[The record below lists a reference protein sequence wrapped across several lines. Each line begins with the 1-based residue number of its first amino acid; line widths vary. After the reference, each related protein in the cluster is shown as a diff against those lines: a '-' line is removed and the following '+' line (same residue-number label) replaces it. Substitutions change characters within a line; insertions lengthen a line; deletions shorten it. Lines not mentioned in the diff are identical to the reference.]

1 MNILKRSKCLCRERH
16 FKNEQPSE
24 YLKIQSR
31 KDTNVLERS
40 RKRTRWQR
48 LKATLFP
55 YLRRSKELAYAYTEA
70 KVEKERSE
78 ARKIAEEA
86 AEIAAKKDLIRQKSA
101 KEFCAVIDDIFAD
114 DSLPP
119 VAKALKLAKLME
131 ENPRVVAKLERVEKI
146 INKFGLNINHKN
158 KIVDKSQSCIISNS
172 FTQSV

>member
-1 MNILKRSKCLCRERH
+1 MKIIKRSKCLCRSRH

-40 RKRTRWQR
+40 RKQTRWQR
-48 LKATLFP
+48 FKAALFP

-70 KVEKERSE
+70 QIEKERNE

-86 AEIAAKKDLIRQKSA
+86 AEIAAQNDLIRQKSA
-101 KEFCAVIDDIFAD
+101 KEFGAVINDIFAD

-119 VAKALKLAKLME
+119 SAKTFKLAKLIE
-131 ENPRVVAKLERVEKI
+131 ANPEIVVQLERAEKVVEKLS
-146 INKFGLNINHKN
+146 LNINHEN
-158 KIVDKSQSCIISNS
+158 KLVDKPQSCSIGNS
-172 FTQSV
+172 IVETG